1 MKLLSFVIPC
11 YASSKTIE
19 DVVKEI
25 IITVSALNNFL
36 YEIVLVNDNSPDNV
50 YNIIKKLC
58 GDNNNI
64 KAINLSKN
72 FGQHSAIMAGLN
84 NVNGDFII
92 LLDDDGQTPID
103 EIGKFIEKLEEGYD
117 VVYGKYT
124 HKRHSIFR
132 NLGSRINDI
141 MAEVLIGKPKN
152 LYVSSYFA
160 CKRFIIDEIINYKN
174 PYPYLY
180 GLIFRTSNNITN
192 VEVQHRA
199 RVSGKSGYTFSKL
212 ISLWLNGFTAFSVKP
227 LRIATITGIFISFI
241 GFISSV
247 YIILKKMLN
256 PEVPVGWSSLISVQ
270 LIIGGIILFML
281 GLIGEYIGRIY
292 ISINNSPQY
301 VIKEKIN
308 IDEENKNE

>member
-25 IITVSALNNFL
+25 IITVNTLNNFI

-50 YNIIKKLC
+50 YNVIKKLC
-58 GDNNNI
+58 EDNNNI

-124 HKRHSIFR
+124 HKKHSIFR

-141 MAEVLIGKPKN
+141 MAEILIGKPKN

-192 VEVQHRA
+192 VEVQHRS

-227 LRIATITGIFISFI
+227 LRMATITGIFISFI
-241 GFISSV
+241 GFISAI
-247 YIILKKMLN
+247 YIILKKVLN